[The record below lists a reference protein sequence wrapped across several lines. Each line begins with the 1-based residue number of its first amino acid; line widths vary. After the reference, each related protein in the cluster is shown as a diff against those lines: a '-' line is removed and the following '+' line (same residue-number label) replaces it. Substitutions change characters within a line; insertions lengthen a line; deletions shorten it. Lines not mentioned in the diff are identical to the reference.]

1 MSIHDGTSALTGDGT
16 QGARL
21 LARRAPFAEGRGMS
35 IDDMDACGRAGTRG
49 GGS

>member
-1 MSIHDGTSALTGDGT
+1 MSIDEHTSRTRNGTPGMRA
-16 QGARL
+16 

-35 IDDMDACGRAGTRG
+35 IDDKDACGRAGTRG